1 MSQSTTAA
9 FKFDSAPDTAMNAP
23 AVYLVGYSRPK
34 SWISLVVLWAGIC
47 AVWLAGCATENPP
60 PPPPKR
66 VVQSPESGLNNLD
79 LVARATP
86 PVGGVLPVQIAVTNV
101 TVRSL
106 SLDAQGIRA
115 QTTSGTSVATVSPD
129 QAIELAGGAQKLARA
144 LSEVYLVHVAGHQ
157 KEPSRAQSAL
167 AACLAPLVPPTSFE
181 GPGAGQAAAGW
192 IMFVC
197 PIVFGGAAAKSLA
210 VASSPSLQVSD
221 VALPGGDLTPGDEKR
236 GYIFLPLGNYKA
248 IEVPVE
254 DTSTDSIE
262 TIVQPWDSAA
272 DLASTTALKQA
283 SAADPEIRQPSGP
296 SAPQS
301 IDGDRHEN

>member
-1 MSQSTTAA
+1 MISQSTAAA
-9 FKFDSAPDTAMNAP
+9 FKFDTPMIAP
-23 AVYLVGYSRPK
+23 ALYLIGYSRPK
-34 SWISLVVLWAGIC
+34 SWISLVVLWTGIC

-115 QTTSGTSVATVSPD
+115 QAASGTRVATVSPD

-144 LSEVYLVHVAGHQ
+144 LSQVYLVHVAGHQ
-157 KEPSRAQSAL
+157 KEPGRAESAAEVCLLPFTHPQGGSGGL
-167 AACLAPLVPPTSFE
+167 ATAWILV
-181 GPGAGQAAAGW
+181 
-192 IMFVC
+192 VC
-197 PIVFGGAAAKSLA
+197 PTVIGGTVAKSLA

-254 DTSTDSIE
+254 DTSTGGIE

-272 DLASTTALKQA
+272 DLASTTVLKQA
-283 SAADPEIRQPSGP
+283 SAADPGTRQPSGL

-301 IDGDRHEN
+301 IDGERHGFED